1 MDPLTLALLLGA
13 GWLVARSQS
22 GGAAAGSNPTGVLGL
37 IGAGGGSN
45 PTGAFSSIA
54 FAQRGPGSDPRNW
67 FNGQKPGTVQ
77 IGGSPADRGWQ
88 PGQTLYKSASLASA
102 AVGFTAGIG
111 SLGVFGTSG
120 LSVAVGG
127 LLPFVGIGLVAVTT
141 ILAAIAAH
149 HKAALAREGQVLNST
164 DPAMLQALILVAQAT
179 IYGEINSV
187 AEAKAHTDTIIS
199 DWYNQV
205 RSIQRGT
212 WHYRGYQ
219 NVAAFIGS
227 PFAKIYAQ
235 YPEQVPPDPFD
246 ESFARKPDPC
256 NAACVVG
263 HYWVERN
270 AAIVLQGVSDILAGN
285 HGELV
290 LPEIPAHDTQNGFP
304 EIRLVY

>member
-1 MDPLTLALLLGA
+1 MDPLTLALILGA

-22 GGAAAGSNPTGVLGL
+22 GAPAVTAGMDPT
-37 IGAGGGSN
+37 GAGGVSLG
-45 PTGAFSSIA
+45 SIA
-54 FAQRGPGSDPRNW
+54 FAQRGPNSDPRNW
-67 FNGQKPGTVQ
+67 FNGQKPGTVA
-77 IGGSPADRGWQ
+77 IAGSPADRGWQ
-88 PGQTLYKSASLASA
+88 PGQTLYKSASLASTG
-102 AVGFTAGIG
+102 VGLVTGIG
-111 SLGVFGTSG
+111 QLGVFGTSG

-179 IYGEINSV
+179 IFFEINSL
-187 AEAKAHTDTIIS
+187 AEAKQHTDTIIS

-219 NVAAFIGS
+219 NIGAFIGS
-227 PFAKIYAQ
+227 PFATIYAQ
-235 YPEQVPPDPFD
+235 HPEQVPPDPFD
-246 ESFARKPDPC
+246 DAHGPNPC
-256 NAACVVG
+256 NGACSVG
-263 HYWVERN
+263 HYFVERN
-270 AAIVLQGVSDILAGN
+270 AAIVLQGISDILAGN

-290 LPEIPAHDTQNGFP
+290 LPELPAHETQNGFP
-304 EIRLVY
+304 EIRLAY